1 MSLRAR
7 EAISHKARLLR
18 FTRIDKMLVPI
29 STKWLAR
36 RLQRGDAVLES
47 YQPMKLIAGLGN
59 PGIKYA
65 RNRHNVGFMAL
76 DKLARAEHKK
86 FERQR
91 FNAQLLE
98 LNLGG
103 ERVLLVKPQTYM
115 NLSGSAVGKLA
126 AFYHLPRSDVMIVY
140 DDLDLPLGK
149 IRLRANGSSGG
160 HHGMESIINYLGS
173 ADIPRLRIGI
183 GRPDPM
189 RDVGHVLG
197 NFHNDEISA
206 LEDVLARAEQAL
218 RVWVRDGIVKAMN
231 AYNG

>member
-1 MSLRAR
+1 M
-7 EAISHKARLLR
+7 
-18 FTRIDKMLVPI
+18 PI

-36 RLQRGDAVLES
+36 RIRRGDAALDS
-47 YQPMKLIAGLGN
+47 FQPMKLIVGLGN
-59 PGIKYA
+59 PGLKYA
-65 RNRHNVGFMAL
+65 RNRHNVGFMVL
-76 DKLARAEHKK
+76 DRLARAEHRK

-126 AFYHLPRSDVMIVY
+126 AFYHLARPNVMVVY

-149 IRLRANGSSGG
+149 IRLRASGSSGG
-160 HHGMESIINYLGS
+160 HHGMESVIHHLGGT
-173 ADIPRLRIGI
+173 DIPRLRIGI
-183 GRPDPM
+183 GRPDPTQ
-189 RDVGHVLG
+189 DIGHVLG
-197 NFHNDEISA
+197 NFHDDEMSV
-206 LEDVLARAEQAL
+206 LDDVLQRAENAL

-231 AYNG
+231 EFNA

>member
-1 MSLRAR
+1 M
-7 EAISHKARLLR
+7 
-18 FTRIDKMLVPI
+18 PI
-29 STKWLAR
+29 STKWLSR
-36 RLQRGDAVLES
+36 RLGRGDAVLDS
-47 YQPMKLIAGLGN
+47 FAPMKLIAGLGN

-98 LNLGG
+98 VNLAG

-126 AFYHLPRSDVMIVY
+126 AFYRIPRADVMVVY

-160 HHGMESIINYLGS
+160 HHGMESIMNYLGGN
-173 ADIPRLRIGI
+173 DIPRLRIGI
-183 GRPDPM
+183 GRPDPQQ
-189 RDVGHVLG
+189 DVGHVLG
-197 NFHNDEISA
+197 NFHDDEMSV
-206 LEDVLARAEQAL
+206 LDDVLARAEDAL
-218 RVWVRDGIVKAMN
+218 RVWVSDGIVKAMN
-231 AYNG
+231 LYNG